1 MEKTVE
7 QRRYQNFVVVA
18 VCITLVAFFMAVVQ
32 YKVPTIMISLMG
44 EYEMDAATGSWLMS
58 IFTLVMVFAAIPS
71 GALMQKIGPRKVA
84 IVAVVIMVCGSVIGA
99 FAPNATVLL
108 ASRAIEGVALTAMTT
123 CGPVLVETSV
133 APERKGGALGIWG
146 VWGSAASVLAAL
158 ITPTLFLLIG
168 KTMMWFLYAAFVVA
182 ALLIMLVVVKPV
194 DPAPA
199 QAGEEQVQAAPGR
212 TPRYRDVFTRD
223 TLLYFVGFVAFNITL
238 LAVLGMLPSVLQLRG
253 MDPTL
258 SGFVTTLPMLISI
271 VSGIAFG
278 NLLDKTGKL
287 KFLLVL
293 TVGFLGPCTF
303 IMYTQEGIL
312 MWVGAVL
319 MGVIGLGSV
328 GLMIAGFLHTL
339 EYPEL
344 ATIGMGVLVTV
355 QGLGQFLGT
364 FLVQA
369 LLGPQLDN
377 VFLAGGFVMVFGL
390 VGALCLAL
398 CRYK

>member
-1 MEKTVE
+1 
-7 QRRYQNFVVVA
+7 
-18 VCITLVAFFMAVVQ
+18 
-32 YKVPTIMISLMG
+32 
-44 EYEMDAATGSWLMS
+44 
-58 IFTLVMVFAAIPS
+58 
-71 GALMQKIGPRKVA
+71 
-84 IVAVVIMVCGSVIGA
+84 
-99 FAPNATVLL
+99 
-108 ASRAIEGVALTAMTT
+108 
-123 CGPVLVETSV
+123 
-133 APERKGGALGIWG
+133 
-146 VWGSAASVLAAL
+146 
-158 ITPTLFLLIG
+158 
-168 KTMMWFLYAAFVVA
+168 
-182 ALLIMLVVVKPV
+182 
-194 DPAPA
+194 
-199 QAGEEQVQAAPGR
+199 
-212 TPRYRDVFTRD
+212 
-223 TLLYFVGFVAFNITL
+223 
-238 LAVLGMLPSVLQLRG
+238 
-253 MDPTL
+253 
-258 SGFVTTLPMLISI
+258 MLISI

>member
-199 QAGEEQVQAAPGR
+199 QAGEEQAQAAPGR

-271 VSGIAFG
+271 VSGIVFG